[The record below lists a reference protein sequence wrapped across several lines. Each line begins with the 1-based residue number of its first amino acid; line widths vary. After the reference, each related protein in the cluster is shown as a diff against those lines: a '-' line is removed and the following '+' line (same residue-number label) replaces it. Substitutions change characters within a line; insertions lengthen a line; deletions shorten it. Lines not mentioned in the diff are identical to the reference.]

1 MIYDE
6 LVKEISPSNI
16 FVNEEMSKHTSF
28 KVGGIADFFVT
39 VNNIKELV
47 YILKVSKELR
57 IKTFIIGNGT
67 NIIVKDTGFRGII
80 IKLNFKHLKIEKNEI
95 IAGSGVP
102 VALISEFAYRN
113 EIEGYEF
120 LSGIPGTVGGAIKMN
135 AGAYGS
141 EIKDI
146 LISTTYLDEKYNIV
160 KISNNMHKFSYRN
173 SIFFNKKWI
182 ILESSFAI
190 KKGNKEEIKEK
201 RNQMMK
207 ERKEKQ
213 PLEYPNAGSIFKR
226 GADFIP
232 AQLIDK
238 AGLKGYKIGGAQIS
252 DKHAGFIVN
261 TGNATTKDIIK
272 LIKYT
277 KETVKEKF
285 NKELETEVIIIGE

>member
-47 YILKVSKELR
+47 YIIKVSKELR

-141 EIKDI
+141 EVKDI

-285 NKELETEVIIIGE
+285 NKELELEVIIL

>member
-141 EIKDI
+141 EVKDI

-285 NKELETEVIIIGE
+285 NKELELEVIIL

>member
-141 EIKDI
+141 EVKDI

-261 TGNATTKDIIK
+261 TGNTTTKDIIK

-285 NKELETEVIIIGE
+285 NKELELEVIIL